1 MSYIVIE
8 EFADKMDEFRAY
20 LPGAE
25 FPRKGLDV
33 SEARIKEL
41 STDANALHKPL
52 IREVVEEKKQEQP
65 KKAPVKKAS
74 KKKEQK

>member
-1 MSYIVIE
+1 MRYIVIE
-8 EFADKMDEFRAY
+8 EFADKTDEFRAY

-33 SEARIKEL
+33 SEARLKEL

-52 IREVVEEKKQEQP
+52 IRKVVEEEKKQEP
-65 KKAPVKKAS
+65 KKAPAKKAS

>member
-1 MSYIVIE
+1 MRYIVIE
-8 EFADKMDEFRAY
+8 EFADKTDEFRAY

-41 STDANALHKPL
+41 STDANALHRPL
-52 IREVVEEKKQEQP
+52 IKEVPEEKKEEP
-65 KKAPVKKAS
+65 KKAPAKKTS

>member
-8 EFADKMDEFRAY
+8 EFADKTDEFRAY

-52 IREVVEEKKQEQP
+52 IKEVAEEKKKEP
-65 KKAPVKKAS
+65 KKTPAKKAS

>member
-8 EFADKMDEFRAY
+8 EFADKTDEFRAY

-52 IREVVEEKKQEQP
+52 IKEVAEKKKEEP
-65 KKAPVKKAS
+65 KKAPAKKAS

>member
-8 EFADKMDEFRAY
+8 EFADKTDEFRAY

-52 IREVVEEKKQEQP
+52 IREVVEEEKKQEP
-65 KKAPVKKAS
+65 KKAPAKKAS

>member
-1 MSYIVIE
+1 MRYIVIE
-8 EFADKMDEFRAY
+8 EFADKSDGFRAY

-25 FPRKGLDV
+25 FPRKGLEV

-41 STDANALHKPL
+41 STDANALHRPL
-52 IREVVEEKKQEQP
+52 IKEVAEEKKEEP
-65 KKAPVKKAS
+65 KKAPTKKAS

>member
-1 MSYIVIE
+1 MRYIVIE
-8 EFADKMDEFRAY
+8 EFADKTDEFRAY

-41 STDANALHKPL
+41 STGANALHRPL
-52 IREVVEEKKQEQP
+52 IKEVPEEKKEES
-65 KKAPVKKAS
+65 KKAPAKKAS

>member
-8 EFADKMDEFRAY
+8 EFADKTDEFRAY

-52 IREVVEEKKQEQP
+52 IKEVAEEKPEP
-65 KKAPVKKAS
+65 KKAPAKKAS

>member
-8 EFADKMDEFRAY
+8 EFADKTDEFRAY

-52 IREVVEEKKQEQP
+52 IKEVAEEKREEP
-65 KKAPVKKAS
+65 KKAPPKKAS

>member
-8 EFADKMDEFRAY
+8 EFADKTDEFRAY

-25 FPRKGLDV
+25 FPRRGLDV

-52 IREVVEEKKQEQP
+52 IKEVAEEKKEEP
-65 KKAPVKKAS
+65 KKAPAKKAS

>member
-8 EFADKMDEFRAY
+8 EFADKTDEFRAY

-52 IREVVEEKKQEQP
+52 IKEVAEEKKEEQ
-65 KKAPVKKAS
+65 KKAPAKKAS

>member
-8 EFADKMDEFRAY
+8 EFADKTDEFRAY

-52 IREVVEEKKQEQP
+52 IREIVEEKKPEP
-65 KKAPVKKAS
+65 KKAPAKKAS

>member
-8 EFADKMDEFRAY
+8 EFADKTDEFRAY

-52 IREVVEEKKQEQP
+52 IKEVAEEKKEES
-65 KKAPVKKAS
+65 KKAPAKKAS